1 MKSNINRKFKNCFI
15 TGITGSGGSYLA
27 EHINMKDKKIKLSG
41 SFRSFGYKKVLL
53 NKIKNLKLFK
63 LDLRNYNS
71 LKKTLKKIKPDL
83 IYHLAS
89 NADVR
94 GSFDEPIKHAENNNT
109 ITINLL
115 EAVRELKLK
124 TLIIICSTSEVYG
137 SVSKKKLPITENHPI
152 SPINPYA
159 VTKTF
164 QDLISQVYSNSFNLD
179 IIITRM
185 FSYTNARRNNLFQTS
200 FAKQIVDI
208 EKGRSTLLKHG
219 NLSSIR
225 TFVDIE
231 DAMEAYWLTAK
242 KGKVGEIYNIGGN
255 RTMSVGDFLNEL
267 KKLSTAKI
275 ISKLDKTL
283 LRPRDIPVQI
293 VDCSKF
299 KRDTGWKPLTKF
311 NDSLKKL
318 LEECRYNVI

>member
-311 NDSLKKL
+311 NVSIKKL
-318 LEECRYNVI
+318 LEECRHRVI

>member
-1 MKSNINRKFKNCFI
+1 MNRNFKNCLI

-27 EHINMKDKKIKLSG
+27 EHILSKNKKIKVHGLY
-41 SFRSFGYKKVLL
+41 RSKGYYNILKKYKKIKTYKVDLL
-53 NKIKNLKLFK
+53 NYLKVFK
-63 LDLRNYNS
+63 H
-71 LKKTLKKIKPDL
+71 LKKIKPDV
-83 IYHLAS
+83 IFHLAS

-94 GSFDEPIKHAENNNT
+94 DSFNNPIAFSKNNNS

-115 EAVRELKLK
+115 EAIRKLN
-124 TLIIICSTSEVYG
+124 INPVIVVCSTSEVYG
-137 SVSKKKLPITENHPI
+137 QVEKKNMPIKENCQI

-159 VTKTF
+159 VTKAF
-164 QDLISQVYSNSFNLD
+164 QDLISQVYQKSFGLN

-185 FSYTNARRNNLFQTS
+185 FSYTNGRRDNLFQTA
-200 FAKQIVDI
+200 FAKQIAEI
-208 EKGRSTLLKHG
+208 ECGKKKYLKHG
-219 NLSSIR
+219 NLKSIR
-225 TFVDIE
+225 TILDIK

-242 KGKVGEIYNIGGN
+242 KGKIGEIYNIGGN
-255 RTMSVGDFLNEL
+255 KTISVGNFLNKL
-267 KKLSTAKI
+267 IKLSKAKI
-275 ISKLDKTL
+275 ICKLDKTL
-283 LRPRDIPVQI
+283 LRPSDIPLQV